1 MILRVLARAVPDR
14 VPAPGSAAGGS
25 LSSAGRDPKSG
36 RWYSPY
42 EILNGGTGARPDSD
56 GVSAMDELVVNVMN
70 TPVEAIETEF
80 PVRVERYELVRD
92 SGGAGTFRGGL
103 GVRRQWRLLADESTV
118 NLRMDRFRFSS
129 PGIFG
134 AKPARASRA
143 VLNPGSAGERPLT
156 SKIAGLRLKRGDVL
170 AVEFAGGGGRGDP
183 YRRPAARV
191 CEDVRRG
198 YVSVAGAREDY
209 GVVLTPDLAVDA
221 RATDEQRRQK
231 IAP

>member
-1 MILRVLARAVPDR
+1 
-14 VPAPGSAAGGS
+14 
-25 LSSAGRDPKSG
+25 
-36 RWYSPY
+36 
-42 EILNGGTGARPDSD
+42 
-56 GVSAMDELVVNVMN
+56 MDELVVNVMN

-103 GVRRQWRLLADESTV
+103 GVRRQWRLLADESSV

-143 VLNPGSAGERPLT
+143 VLNPGSVGERALT

-170 AVEFAGGGGRGDP
+170 TVEFAGGGGRGDP

-191 CEDVRRG
+191 REDVTRG

-221 RATDEQRRQK
+221 VATDAQRAQK